1 MTCEQQLQTCKRQL
15 QSYVSDIN
23 SISHELEICK
33 STKPEFNLE
42 KIRELEGMKE
52 RRDEVVRQYFQLYQQ
67 HNDLQEQHNELRN
80 QYIQLYE
87 QTKPTSRF
95 VVSDAPDFGKK
106 RKSPKRKS
114 SKRKSPKRKSRK

>member
-1 MTCEQQLQTCKRQL
+1 
-15 QSYVSDIN
+15 VSDIN

-52 RRDEVVRQYFQLYQQ
+52 RRDEVVREYFQLNQQ
-67 HNDLQEQHNELRN
+67 HNDLQERYNELRT

-87 QTKPTSRF
+87 QSKPKSRF
-95 VVSDAPDFGKK
+95 IVSDADFGKK

-114 SKRKSPKRKSRK
+114 NKKDLKYHLMINGYL